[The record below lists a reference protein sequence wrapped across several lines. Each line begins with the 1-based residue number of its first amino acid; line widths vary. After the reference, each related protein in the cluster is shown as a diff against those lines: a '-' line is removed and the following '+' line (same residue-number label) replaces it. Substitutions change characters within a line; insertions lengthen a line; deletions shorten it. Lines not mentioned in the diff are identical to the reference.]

1 MQAPQKLTARPVR
14 NLETLEWVGGHLAL
28 DYVNTVG
35 DRTSAEPQ
43 PYLHSYEDLLAWCRQ
58 ADLIG
63 PVSTGYLS
71 AGSTQA
77 KAAAYRESQALNASL
92 FALFR
97 AAARGEVLPQAS
109 LDHLNSL
116 VQKTVAW
123 RNISSCTDEGR
134 MINCGWNFKDA
145 PPVAVL
151 GPIVWRAMELLEN
164 GPLDRI
170 KECPPPEGCSWLFMD
185 LSKNRSR
192 QWCSMKSCGNTA
204 KVRRF
209 RERQKA

>member
-1 MQAPQKLTARPVR
+1 MKAPQKLTAAPER
-14 NLETLEWVGGHLAL
+14 NLETLEWVGGHVAL
-28 DYVNTVG
+28 DFTNTMG
-35 DRTSAEPQ
+35 DRFGPTPQ
-43 PYLHSYEDLLAWCRQ
+43 PYLHDYEDLLRWCQQ

-63 PVSTGYLS
+63 PVSTRYLS
-71 AGSTQA
+71 AASDQA
-77 KAAAYRESQALNASL
+77 KAAAYKESQALNASL
-92 FALFR
+92 YELFR
-97 AAARGEVLPQAS
+97 AAARGEVLPQSS

-134 MINCGWNFKDA
+134 MINCGWNFKGA

-164 GPLDRI
+164 GSLDRI
-170 KECPPPEGCSWLFMD
+170 KECPPPHGCGWLFMD

-192 QWCSMKSCGNTA
+192 QWCSMKTCGNA
-204 KVRRF
+204 SKVRRF
-209 RERQKA
+209 RERQRA

>member
-1 MQAPQKLTARPVR
+1 MQAPHKLTAAPAR
-14 NLETLEWVGGHLAL
+14 NLETLERVGGHLAL
-28 DYVNTVG
+28 DYVNTMG
-35 DRTSAEPQ
+35 GRSTADPK

-63 PVSTGYLS
+63 PVSERYLG

-77 KAAAYRESQALNASL
+77 KAAAYKEALALNASL
-92 FALFR
+92 YALFR

-109 LDHLNSL
+109 LDHLNAL

-123 RNISSCTDEGR
+123 RNISACTDEGR

-170 KECPPPEGCSWLFMD
+170 KECPPPEGCGWLFMD